1 MIMEINMNTKLM
13 LGACALLS
21 LAVISGGAGAET
33 RPGAAEAA
41 VVTSQGTGDVLASK
55 IVGASVYSTADEKVG
70 DIQYLV
76 MSKDGKVEA
85 AVIGVG
91 GFLGVAK
98 KDVAIHFKS
107 LNITYD
113 TDNSVK
119 KITAPI
125 TKDGLKAAPDYTYLK
140 KS

>member
-1 MIMEINMNTKLM
+1 MNTKAI

-21 LAVISGGAGAET
+21 VAALSTAVFAEPKLTAGET
-33 RPGAAEAA
+33 N
-41 VVTSQGTGDVLASK
+41 VLTSQGASDVLAST
-55 IVGASVYSTADEKVG
+55 IVGATVYSPRDEKVG

-76 MSKDGKVEA
+76 MNKDGKIEG

-98 KDVAIHFKS
+98 KDVALNFKALTIS
-107 LNITYD
+107 YD

-119 KITAPI
+119 KITADV
-125 TKDGLKAAPDYTYLK
+125 TKDGLKSAPDYLFLK